1 MAHGKSW
8 WKINDLVLAPLM
20 YTLIW
25 CSRIRNPVDFKGP
38 FPAIKIQLA
47 SGHKVGVSTHAHESI
62 NSWRSLVNG
71 ANPISNRWS
80 FVIIIPIEIALF
92 LEHKPFYGSLTW
104 LRCGHIALRDGPSP
118 RVKRPGPG
126 ATGVSEWYKTLIDDV
141 PSSTVFLHMWRVPWR
156 WSPVHDSHSPRFR
169 GPAAMGFHWL
179 SWVITFLWTPGNL
192 VKEPSI
198 WRYGPERISAKSA
211 LFLYTVSAPRDQASP
226 TSPFSTHTGQSIG
239 VSHSATVTH
248 STRVGWWFNPSQ
260 TTQVYWEWSFRI
272 MAEMIS
278 SGGSTYLYS
287 VQEIKV
293 KVLWQGSP
301 FCWIFL
307 MIQLLI
313 KWPVCVSILN

>member
-1 MAHGKSW
+1 
-8 WKINDLVLAPLM
+8 
-20 YTLIW
+20 
-25 CSRIRNPVDFKGP
+25 
-38 FPAIKIQLA
+38 
-47 SGHKVGVSTHAHESI
+47 
-62 NSWRSLVNG
+62 LVNG

-211 LFLYTVSAPRDQASP
+211 LFCILYLRQGIKPPLPPLFRHILVSPSVCPTVQPLRTLP
-226 TSPFSTHTGQSIG
+226 EL
-239 VSHSATVTH
+239 V
-248 STRVGWWFNPSQ
+248 
-260 TTQVYWEWSFRI
+260 
-272 MAEMIS
+272 
-278 SGGSTYLYS
+278 GGSTHLKQPKSIGNDHSESWRKWYLPAAAHTFTVYRKSKLKSCGKDPLFAEYS
-287 VQEIKV
+287 
-293 KVLWQGSP
+293 
-301 FCWIFL
+301 
-307 MIQLLI
+307 
-313 KWPVCVSILN
+313 